1 MEFLPILYAL
11 LALGVLGLVF
21 GVLLAFAGK
30 KFAVEVDERVTAVRN
45 ALGGA
50 NCGACG
56 FAGCDAFAEAVVK
69 GIAKPD
75 GCPAGGSK
83 TAKAIGEIM
92 GLSVGDMEPMVAR
105 VRCNGGCGNSADR
118 YEYTGLMSCRA
129 ATAYAGGPKL
139 CEFGCIGLGDCMS
152 ACKFGAITLADGIA
166 KIDPAKCTG
175 CGACM
180 KTCPRSIINLLPRSK
195 TVVVLCRNQA
205 VGKIAR
211 TQCKVACIGCGRCA
225 KSCPS
230 DAIHVENGVAII
242 DETKCTRCGACVQ
255 NCPMHCIKNFYE
267 AEKDI
272 AVS

>member
-1 MEFLPILYAL
+1 MASLIAQGDNPGLARA
-11 LALGVLGLVF
+11 LAL
-21 GVLLAFAGK
+21 
-30 KFAVEVDERVTAVRN
+30 VDITPK
-45 ALGGA
+45 
-50 NCGACG
+50 
-56 FAGCDAFAEAVVK
+56 AEQ
-69 GIAKPD
+69 
-75 GCPAGGSK
+75 
-83 TAKAIGEIM
+83 
-92 GLSVGDMEPMVAR
+92 
-105 VRCNGGCGNSADR
+105 
-118 YEYTGLMSCRA
+118 
-129 ATAYAGGPKL
+129 
-139 CEFGCIGLGDCMS
+139 
-152 ACKFGAITLADGIA
+152 DGIA

-205 VGKIAR
+205 TGKIAR
-211 TQCKVACIGCGRCA
+211 TQCKVACIGCGRCT

-255 NCPMHCIKNFYE
+255 NCPMHCITNFYE